1 MSNLCHI
8 DDTVMWDDL
17 LMKPFLLALHVASA
31 LIQILFFAFLNKK
44 IRQKLIRSWANRL
57 LIILQVKVVVSGG
70 VPEILRSNNYLIVS
84 NHISWL
90 DIHVINSI
98 RAQVFVA
105 KSDVADWP
113 IFGWI
118 AKMIGTIFIQRE
130 KLSDLKRVIQLIK
143 SRLNDGDSVCIFPEG
158 TSSDGKSVLEFR
170 SNLFEA
176 VANSDHLILPIAIQ
190 YREHQQYSDRAAFI
204 GDMGLLDSIKKI
216 LKSRVLEA
224 HIVINEPLSTNGTR
238 QGMALQARQSIL
250 GTSLFQ
256 DS

>member
-1 MSNLCHI
+1 
-8 DDTVMWDDL
+8 
-17 LMKPFLLALHVASA
+17 MKPFLLVLHVFSA
-31 LIQILFFAFLNKK
+31 MIQILFFAFLNKNMRK
-44 IRQKLIRSWANRL
+44 KLIRSWANRL
-57 LIILQVKVVVSGG
+57 LSILQVKVVVSGEA
-70 VPEILRSNNYLIVS
+70 PKLLRSKHYLIVS

-90 DIHVINSI
+90 DIHVINSLGP
-98 RAQVFVA
+98 QVFVA
-105 KSDVADWP
+105 KSDVASWP

-130 KLSDLKRVIQLIK
+130 KLSDLKRVIRLIK

-176 VANSDHLILPIAIQ
+176 VANTQHHILPIAIQ
-190 YREHQQYSDRAAFI
+190 YREYQRYSDRAAFI
-204 GDMGLLDSIKKI
+204 GDMGLLDSIKNI

-224 HIVINEPLSTNGTR
+224 HVVINEPLSANGTR
-238 QGMALQARQSIL
+238 QSMALQARQSIL

-256 DS
+256 D